1 MTRILEFK
9 YTFSLNVGCSI
20 AGTVVLIILVACFI
34 RTFSLNDGRFI
45 WQMKVEGDKT
55 IEAFLNGYDFLSPER
70 YRYSDVK
77 NMTNSFR
84 EKLGKG
90 GHGDVYKGKLLG
102 GQLVAV
108 KILNKSKSN
117 GEDFMNE
124 VSSISRTSHVN
135 IVTLL
140 GFCFEGCRRAL
151 IYEFVPNGSLEKF
164 IFQKNGDNQLTWETL
179 YRIAVGLVKG
189 LEYLHRGCKTR
200 ILHFD
205 IKPHNILLDDNF
217 CPKISDFGLAKL
229 CPGKES
235 AISMTGCKGTIGY
248 IAPKVYSR
256 NFGRVSHKS
265 DVYSYGMMILEMVGG
280 KTLND
285 EDYHTSETYFP
296 HWIYSR
302 IELDEELRLQGIVD
316 GDVDEERVRKMIL
329 VSLWCIRTDPTNR
342 SPMSRVVEMMEGNID
357 SLTIQPKPFLSSPS

>member
-1 MTRILEFK
+1 
-9 YTFSLNVGCSI
+9 
-20 AGTVVLIILVACFI
+20 
-34 RTFSLNDGRFI
+34 
-45 WQMKVEGDKT
+45 MKVEGDKK
-55 IEAFLNGYDFLSPER
+55 IEAFLNRHEFLTPKW

-84 EKLGKG
+84 DKLGKG
-90 GHGDVYKGKLLG
+90 GYGDVYKGKLLD

-124 VSSISRTSHVN
+124 
-135 IVTLL
+135 
-140 GFCFEGCRRAL
+140 
-151 IYEFVPNGSLEKF
+151 
-164 IFQKNGDNQLTWETL
+164 NGDRQLTWEML
-179 YRIAVGLVKG
+179 YKIAVGIARG
-189 LEYLHRGCKTR
+189 LEYLHRGCKTC
-200 ILHFD
+200 ILHFE
-205 IKPHNILLDDNF
+205 IKPHNILLDDDF

-235 AISMTGCKGTIGY
+235 VISMTGCRGTIGY
-248 IAPKVYSR
+248 IAPEVYSR

-265 DVYSYGMMILEMVGG
+265 DVYSYGMMVLEMVGE

-285 EDYHTSETYFP
+285 EDYHTSEIYFP

-316 GDVDEERVRKMIL
+316 DDVDQERVRKMIL
-329 VSLWCIRTDPTNR
+329 VSLWCIQTDPANR
-342 SPMSRVVEMMEGNID
+342 PPMSRVLEMMEGNID
-357 SLTIQPKPFLSSPS
+357 SLTIPPKPFLSSPS

>member
-1 MTRILEFK
+1 
-9 YTFSLNVGCSI
+9 
-20 AGTVVLIILVACFI
+20 
-34 RTFSLNDGRFI
+34 
-45 WQMKVEGDKT
+45 
-55 IEAFLNGYDFLSPER
+55 
-70 YRYSDVK
+70 
-77 NMTNSFR
+77 MTNSFR
-84 EKLGKG
+84 DKLGKG
-90 GHGDVYKGKLLG
+90 GYWDVYKGKLLD

-124 VSSISRTSHVN
+124 
-135 IVTLL
+135 
-140 GFCFEGCRRAL
+140 
-151 IYEFVPNGSLEKF
+151 KF
-164 IFQKNGDNQLTWETL
+164 IFQKNGDRQLTWEML
-179 YRIAVGLVKG
+179 YKIAVGIAKG
-189 LEYLHRGCKTR
+189 LEYLHRGCKTH

-205 IKPHNILLDDNF
+205 IKPHNILLDDDF

-235 AISMTGCKGTIGY
+235 VISMTGCRGTIGY
-248 IAPKVYSR
+248 IAPEVYSR

-265 DVYSYGMMILEMVGG
+265 DVYSYGMMVLEMVGG

-316 GDVDEERVRKMIL
+316 DDVD
-329 VSLWCIRTDPTNR
+329 
-342 SPMSRVVEMMEGNID
+342 
-357 SLTIQPKPFLSSPS
+357 